1 MGFTMPRG
9 ITRTVTQKRVSP
21 GPQAECSS
29 ARFIGF
35 KAQSSPEGALSLG
48 FEASGRRFCMDCAHF
63 KPGLSEPDT
72 TFLHAMLVRY
82 RYRAMVGEWVKKTRV
97 AHGSKSRS
105 DRTRTAKLLRERR
118 FCLMELALVSPF
130 DESCFAWKPRESASG
145 ASS

>member
-1 MGFTMPRG
+1 MGL
-9 ITRTVTQKRVSP
+9 V
-21 GPQAECSS
+21 
-29 ARFIGF
+29 
-35 KAQSSPEGALSLG
+35 

-82 RYRAMVGEWVKKTRV
+82 RYRAMIGEWVKKTRV

-105 DRTRTAKLLRERR
+105 DRTRTAKLLKERR
-118 FCLMELALVSPF
+118 FCLKALALVTTF
-130 DESCFAWKPRESASG
+130 DEACFAWKPRESASS